1 MKSHELKATGEVVP
15 LKAEKREVMK
25 LLEAA
30 KRLLKDA
37 LQEVNSRETRL
48 DLAYQSI
55 LAAALATLRASG
67 FRING
72 HQDEHKRIL
81 DTLAFTL
88 EKDEIRI
95 RYYHQ
100 LRQKRH
106 RDLYSGM
113 LKVSETELAEALAQT
128 AILLKE
134 VNKLV
139 RAIFPD

>member
-1 MKSHELKATGEVVP
+1 VP

-37 LQEVNSRETRL
+37 RQEVNSKETRL

-67 FRING
+67 FRIKG

-88 EKDEIRI
+88 EKDVMTIK
-95 RYYHQ
+95 YYHQ

-113 LKVSETELAEALAQT
+113 LKVSETELSEVLAQAT
-128 AILLKE
+128 ILLDDVKKY
-134 VNKLV
+134 VKAAYN
-139 RAIFPD
+139 D

>member
-1 MKSHELKATGEVVP
+1 MKLHELEAAGQVVA

-25 LLEAA
+25 LLEASG
-30 KRLLKDA
+30 RLLEDA
-37 LQEVNSRETRL
+37 HREVNSKETRL

-55 LAAALATLRASG
+55 LAAALAALRASG

-88 EKDEIRI
+88 EIDGTTIK
-95 RYYHQ
+95 YYHQ

-113 LKVSETELAEALAQT
+113 LKVSETELKEALAQAT
-128 AILLKE
+128 TLL
-134 VNKLV
+134 NDV
-139 RAIFPD
+139 RLIV